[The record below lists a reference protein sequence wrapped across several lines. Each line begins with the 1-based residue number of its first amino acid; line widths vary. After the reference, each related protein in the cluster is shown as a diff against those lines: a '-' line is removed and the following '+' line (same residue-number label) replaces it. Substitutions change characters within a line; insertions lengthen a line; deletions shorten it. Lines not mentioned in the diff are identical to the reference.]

1 MLVLSRRENEKI
13 VFPNLGISV
22 EVLRTKGRV
31 AQLGINAPKDVA
43 VLRDEVLH
51 KRGPQIAGGPSEKS
65 TVTAQQRHDLNNQ
78 LNTLG
83 LTLQV
88 IQKRLARGD
97 YEEVEEMLGKTIE
110 QLRSLDSGARPA
122 PGVQIE
128 PAFKPHRYLGNGSR
142 SALLVDDNANER
154 SLLAELL
161 QISGF
166 DVFVVPDGQQAL
178 DFLRSGRPLPD
189 FVLLDMMMPEMNGA
203 ETIAEIRR
211 DPNLKHAPFKVFAVT
226 GTAREEIPVQLG
238 EGGVDGWFS
247 KPVDTKSLV
256 QEMNTHFQCA

>member
-31 AQLGINAPKDVA
+31 AQLGINAPREVA
-43 VLRDEVLH
+43 VLREEVAH
-51 KRGPQIAGGPSEKS
+51 KRGPQLDHEATAES
-65 TVTAQQRHDLNNQ
+65 TANARQRHELNNQ

-83 LTLQV
+83 LTLQL
-88 IQKRLARGD
+88 IQKRLAHGD
-97 YEEVEEMLGKTIE
+97 YDQLEEMLGSTIE
-110 QLRSLDSGARPA
+110 KLRSLDSDARSEPA
-122 PGVQIE
+122 NQIE
-128 PAFKPHRYLGNGSR
+128 SALNSHHHLGSGSR
-142 SALLVDDNANER
+142 TALLVDDDANER

-189 FVLLDMMMPEMNGA
+189 FILLDMMMPGMDGA

-211 DPNLKHAPFKVFAVT
+211 DPKLMHAPFKVFAVT
-226 GTAREEIPVQLG
+226 GTAREETKVELG

-247 KPVDTKSLV
+247 KPIDTKSLV
-256 QEMNTHFQCA
+256 QEMSTHLQCA